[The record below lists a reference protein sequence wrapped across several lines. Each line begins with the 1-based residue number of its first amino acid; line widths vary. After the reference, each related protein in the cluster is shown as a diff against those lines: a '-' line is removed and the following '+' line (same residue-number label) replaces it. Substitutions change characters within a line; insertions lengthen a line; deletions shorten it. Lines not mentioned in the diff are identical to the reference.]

1 MNFLVAQ
8 MISCYNPF
16 ETKERNLI
24 KIYPFETKERNL
36 IKIYSFEKGIHMK
49 AISKMKSLILKYRHA
64 WVLLY
69 GLIYMPWFCY
79 LEKRQ
84 TIHYLIHSPLDDYI
98 PFVEYFIIPYL
109 LWFVFLAVTGAYFFF
124 TNRRD
129 FYRLAAFL
137 CSGMTIFLIV
147 CTIFPNGLNLRP
159 VTFPRENIFTDLV
172 RMIYSVDTPTN
183 VLPSIHVYNSIG
195 AMAAIAH
202 STSLKKHRG
211 VQISSYVLGILI
223 IGIFMTY
230 VVEPIM
236 GGINTGVN
244 SGLEGMAGSSKI
256 LLGLILGGMMSIDM
270 GGPFNKAAYV
280 FGVAQIA
287 AGNYDIMA
295 TVMIGGMV
303 PPCAIALAT
312 LLFKD
317 KFTKEEREAGP
328 TNFIMGLAFITE
340 GAIPFAASD
349 PLHVLPACII
359 GSGLAGALSMVF
371 NCTLMA
377 PHGGIFVFPVVGNG
391 LMYFVALVAGTIVSA
406 VLLGALKK
414 KVA

>member
-159 VTFPRENIFTDLV
+159 
-172 RMIYSVDTPTN
+172 TN

-211 VQISSYVLGILI
+211 VQIGSYVLGILI
-223 IGIFMTY
+223 IFST
-230 VVEPIM
+230 VF
-236 GGINTGVN
+236 
-244 SGLEGMAGSSKI
+244 LKQH
-256 LLGLILGGMMSIDM
+256 SITD
-270 GGPFNKAAYV
+270 V
-280 FGVAQIA
+280 IA
-287 AGNYDIMA
+287 ALAMA
-295 TVMIGGMV
+295 CMIYPFV
-303 PPCAIALAT
+303 YAT
-312 LLFKD
+312 QEK
-317 KFTKEEREAGP
+317 KETK
-328 TNFIMGLAFITE
+328 
-340 GAIPFAASD
+340 
-349 PLHVLPACII
+349 
-359 GSGLAGALSMVF
+359 LSQQ
-371 NCTLMA
+371 L
-377 PHGGIFVFPVVGNG
+377 I
-391 LMYFVALVAGTIVSA
+391 
-406 VLLGALKK
+406 
-414 KVA
+414 

>member
-172 RMIYSVDTPTN
+172 RMIYSMDTPTN

-211 VQISSYVLGILI
+211 VYLLLYAKVITFSS
-223 IGIFMTY
+223 
-230 VVEPIM
+230 
-236 GGINTGVN
+236 
-244 SGLEGMAGSSKI
+244 
-256 LLGLILGGMMSIDM
+256 LGLYLILFSL
-270 GGPFNKAAYV
+270 
-280 FGVAQIA
+280 Q
-287 AGNYDIMA
+287 
-295 TVMIGGMV
+295 
-303 PPCAIALAT
+303 
-312 LLFKD
+312 
-317 KFTKEEREAGP
+317 
-328 TNFIMGLAFITE
+328 
-340 GAIPFAASD
+340 
-349 PLHVLPACII
+349 
-359 GSGLAGALSMVF
+359 
-371 NCTLMA
+371 
-377 PHGGIFVFPVVGNG
+377 
-391 LMYFVALVAGTIVSA
+391 YF
-406 VLLGALKK
+406 
-414 KVA
+414 

>member
-147 CTIFPNGLNLRP
+147 CTIFPNGLNLS
-159 VTFPRENIFTDLV
+159 TGKYLHGFGANDIFDG
-172 RMIYSVDTPTN
+172 YSDQC
-183 VLPSIHVYNSIG
+183 
-195 AMAAIAH
+195 AAEY
-202 STSLKKHRG
+202 SRL
-211 VQISSYVLGILI
+211 
-223 IGIFMTY
+223 
-230 VVEPIM
+230 
-236 GGINTGVN
+236 
-244 SGLEGMAGSSKI
+244 
-256 LLGLILGGMMSIDM
+256 
-270 GGPFNKAAYV
+270 
-280 FGVAQIA
+280 
-287 AGNYDIMA
+287 
-295 TVMIGGMV
+295 
-303 PPCAIALAT
+303 
-312 LLFKD
+312 
-317 KFTKEEREAGP
+317 
-328 TNFIMGLAFITE
+328 
-340 GAIPFAASD
+340 
-349 PLHVLPACII
+349 
-359 GSGLAGALSMVF
+359 
-371 NCTLMA
+371 
-377 PHGGIFVFPVVGNG
+377 
-391 LMYFVALVAGTIVSA
+391 
-406 VLLGALKK
+406 
-414 KVA
+414 

>member
-8 MISCYNPF
+8 IISCYN
-16 ETKERNLI
+16 
-24 KIYPFETKERNL
+24 PFETKERNL

-172 RMIYSVDTPTN
+172 RMIYSMDTPTN

-211 VQISSYVLGILI
+211 VQIGSLCTWNFDYFLYSIFETAFHHRCDCCTRNGMYDLSICICNAGKERDKTFTAIDLI
-223 IGIFMTY
+223 
-230 VVEPIM
+230 
-236 GGINTGVN
+236 
-244 SGLEGMAGSSKI
+244 
-256 LLGLILGGMMSIDM
+256 
-270 GGPFNKAAYV
+270 
-280 FGVAQIA
+280 FG
-287 AGNYDIMA
+287 
-295 TVMIGGMV
+295 
-303 PPCAIALAT
+303 
-312 LLFKD
+312 
-317 KFTKEEREAGP
+317 
-328 TNFIMGLAFITE
+328 
-340 GAIPFAASD
+340 
-349 PLHVLPACII
+349 
-359 GSGLAGALSMVF
+359 
-371 NCTLMA
+371 
-377 PHGGIFVFPVVGNG
+377 
-391 LMYFVALVAGTIVSA
+391 
-406 VLLGALKK
+406 
-414 KVA
+414 

>member
-159 VTFPRENIFTDLV
+159 VTFPRENI
-172 RMIYSVDTPTN
+172 
-183 VLPSIHVYNSIG
+183 IG

-223 IGIFMTY
+223 IFST
-230 VVEPIM
+230 VF
-236 GGINTGVN
+236 
-244 SGLEGMAGSSKI
+244 LKQH
-256 LLGLILGGMMSIDM
+256 SITD
-270 GGPFNKAAYV
+270 V
-280 FGVAQIA
+280 IA
-287 AGNYDIMA
+287 ALAMA
-295 TVMIGGMV
+295 CMIYPFV
-303 PPCAIALAT
+303 YAT
-312 LLFKD
+312 QEK
-317 KFTKEEREAGP
+317 KETK
-328 TNFIMGLAFITE
+328 
-340 GAIPFAASD
+340 
-349 PLHVLPACII
+349 
-359 GSGLAGALSMVF
+359 LSQQ
-371 NCTLMA
+371 L
-377 PHGGIFVFPVVGNG
+377 I
-391 LMYFVALVAGTIVSA
+391 
-406 VLLGALKK
+406 
-414 KVA
+414 

>member
-84 TIHYLIHSPLDDYI
+84 TIHYLIHSPLDEYI

-147 CTIFPNGLNLRP
+147 
-159 VTFPRENIFTDLV
+159 
-172 RMIYSVDTPTN
+172 
-183 VLPSIHVYNSIG
+183 
-195 AMAAIAH
+195 
-202 STSLKKHRG
+202 
-211 VQISSYVLGILI
+211 
-223 IGIFMTY
+223 
-230 VVEPIM
+230 
-236 GGINTGVN
+236 
-244 SGLEGMAGSSKI
+244 
-256 LLGLILGGMMSIDM
+256 
-270 GGPFNKAAYV
+270 
-280 FGVAQIA
+280 
-287 AGNYDIMA
+287 
-295 TVMIGGMV
+295 
-303 PPCAIALAT
+303 
-312 LLFKD
+312 
-317 KFTKEEREAGP
+317 
-328 TNFIMGLAFITE
+328 
-340 GAIPFAASD
+340 
-349 PLHVLPACII
+349 
-359 GSGLAGALSMVF
+359 
-371 NCTLMA
+371 
-377 PHGGIFVFPVVGNG
+377 
-391 LMYFVALVAGTIVSA
+391 
-406 VLLGALKK
+406 
-414 KVA
+414 

>member
-24 KIYPFETKERNL
+24 KIYP
-36 IKIYSFEKGIHMK
+36 FEKGIHMK

-147 CTIFPNGLNLRP
+147 CTIFPNGLNL
-159 VTFPRENIFTDLV
+159 V

-202 STSLKKHRG
+202 SNSLKKHRV
-211 VQISSYVLGILI
+211 VQIGSYVLGILI
-223 IGIFMTY
+223 IFST
-230 VVEPIM
+230 VF
-236 GGINTGVN
+236 
-244 SGLEGMAGSSKI
+244 LKQH
-256 LLGLILGGMMSIDM
+256 SITD
-270 GGPFNKAAYV
+270 V
-280 FGVAQIA
+280 IA
-287 AGNYDIMA
+287 ALAMA
-295 TVMIGGMV
+295 CMIYPFV
-303 PPCAIALAT
+303 YAT
-312 LLFKD
+312 QEK
-317 KFTKEEREAGP
+317 KETK
-328 TNFIMGLAFITE
+328 
-340 GAIPFAASD
+340 
-349 PLHVLPACII
+349 
-359 GSGLAGALSMVF
+359 LSQQ
-371 NCTLMA
+371 L
-377 PHGGIFVFPVVGNG
+377 I
-391 LMYFVALVAGTIVSA
+391 
-406 VLLGALKK
+406 
-414 KVA
+414 